1 MKNRFFPIAI
11 TILLLVAFGIP
22 GSSFAKKDK
31 LMVAYYPGWPC
42 SYQVGEAKGW
52 FEQELGM
59 KVDFRDFDSPD
70 QIAMAVVSG
79 DIDIAYSLGIIP
91 FISGLTQ
98 GTDMKLIGI
107 AVSYA
112 ANDNCVAKDGSGIIS
127 PRDLKGKKIG
137 VPFSSVSHYKLLK
150 TLEIFGRSKS
160 DVDLYDMS
168 PQDATAAFMR
178 GDLDCGC
185 GWEPAVSNML
195 KADGHLIV
203 SAEDQERWG
212 IKIFDIICANK
223 DFAKKHPELITKF
236 LEVTD
241 KSTRFLLNN
250 PDKGAELIAKVAGI
264 EVEQCKSIL
273 ENMIYLQKKDQI
285 SQNWLGTTDNPGQL
299 IDFAVGM
306 SDFLKQ
312 QGEINKKLDKKEI
325 LKYVDQSFYEAVKE

>member
-1 MKNRFFPIAI
+1 MQKK
-11 TILLLVAFGIP
+11 LLFLVLLSVSLLIVCGP

-31 LMVAYYPGWPC
+31 LTVAYYPGWPC

-59 KVDFRDFDSPD
+59 EVDFRDFDTAD

-79 DIDIAYSLGIIP
+79 DIDIAYSLGVIP
-91 FISGLTQ
+91 FISGLSQ
-98 GTDMKLIGI
+98 GTNMKLIGI

-112 ANDNCVAKDGSGIIS
+112 ANDNCVARDGSGIVS
-127 PRDLKGKKIG
+127 PRDLKGKKVG

-150 TLEIFGRSKS
+150 TLEIFGRSKE

-168 PQDATAAFMR
+168 PQDTTAAFMR

-185 GWEPAVSNML
+185 AWEPAVSNML

-212 IKIFDIICANK
+212 IKVFDIICANN
-223 DFAKKHPELITKF
+223 DFAQEYPELITKF

-241 KSTRFLLNN
+241 KSTMFLKDN
-250 PDKGAELIAKVAGI
+250 PDEGAALIAKVAGI
-264 EVEQCKSIL
+264 EEEQCKSIL
-273 ENMIYLQKKDQI
+273 KNMEYLTKKEQI
-285 SQNWLGTTDNPGQL
+285 SSKWLGTSDHPGQL
-299 IDFAVGM
+299 IDFAAGM
-306 SDFLKQ
+306 SEFLKE
-312 QGEINKKLDKKEI
+312 QGEIDKSLGKDEI
-325 LKYVDQSFYEAVKE
+325 AQYVDQSFYEAVSQ